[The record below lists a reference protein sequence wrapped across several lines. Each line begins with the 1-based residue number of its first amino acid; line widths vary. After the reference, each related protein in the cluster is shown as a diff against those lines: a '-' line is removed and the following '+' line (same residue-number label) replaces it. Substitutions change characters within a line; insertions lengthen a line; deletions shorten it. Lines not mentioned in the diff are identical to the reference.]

1 MSYVRVRV
9 AGFDAYVL
17 RHADV
22 DGRGESPVSV
32 VLWVVAVVQKPVTT
46 KASYACSSCKFS

>member
-32 VLWVVAVVQKPVTT
+32 VLWVVAVVQKPVTI